1 MNKKEYARQDGRPRS
16 GLRSGPAAAG
26 TSSEVGNRGRVPHP
40 LRAHVTAVAVILL
53 ILAAVLDLS
62 VRPTAAG
69 GRLRKAKPDDEA
81 YLLINTD
88 VSPDVVVSGSNVTYT
103 VSVTN
108 EGTAPAAPFV
118 VNDTLPAGTTFVSCH
133 ATGGGICGGSDNER
147 TINFDTLAP
156 ESSATITLVATVE
169 CSLAD
174 GVELDNTATL
184 HLLTPDPEDE
194 EGENETMSILVSNP
208 PPSITGVAASPAT
221 LSPPN
226 HKMVSVTIGYN
237 VTDNCGPVVTKLR
250 VASNE
255 PANGTGDGDTA
266 PDWEVLDEHH
276 VLLRAERSGN
286 GSGRTYTV
294 TITATDSAN
303 QSSSR
308 QVSIKVPKSAKK

>member
-1 MNKKEYARQDGRPRS
+1 MNQKEHAKQDGHHRSSLRP
-16 GLRSGPAAAG
+16 GAAG
-26 TSSEVGNRGRVPHP
+26 AVTPSEFRSRGRVP
-40 LRAHVTAVAVILL
+40 RNVRGRVTLAAAILL
-53 ILAAVLDLS
+53 TLAAVLDLS
-62 VRPTAAG
+62 VRPAAGG
-69 GRLRKAKPDDEA
+69 GRLRRAKRDDGA

-88 VSPDVVVSGSNVTYT
+88 VSPEEVVSGSNATYT

-118 VNDTLPAGTTFVSCH
+118 VNDTLPAGTTFVSCQ
-133 ATGGGICGGSDNER
+133 ATGGGVCGGSGNER

-156 ESSATITLVATVE
+156 ESSATITLVANIE

-174 GVELDNTATL
+174 GVELDNTAVL

-194 EGENETMSILVSNP
+194 EDENETLSVLVSNP
-208 PPSITGVAASPAT
+208 PPSITEVTASPAT
-221 LSPPN
+221 LSPPD
-226 HKMVSVTIGYN
+226 HKMISVTVGYN
-237 VTDNCGPVVTKLR
+237 VADNCGPVVTQLR

-255 PANGTGDGDTA
+255 PVNGTGDGDTA
-266 PDWEVLDEHH
+266 PDWKVLDEHR

-294 TITATDSAN
+294 TIIATDSAN

-308 QVSIKVPKSAKK
+308 EVSVKVPKSAKK